1 MAQKITVTPEMTAAV
16 GKTFAVKD
24 SENDPRRFKVAGVI
38 ESLDFGPK
46 NGGRQPAFV
55 VHRQDKDA
63 EHTPPA
69 AQFLRDHVLVPEAK
83 AEAQA

>member
-1 MAQKITVTPEMTAAV
+1 MAQKITVTPEMSAAV

-46 NGGRQPAFV
+46 NGGRQTAFV
-55 VHRQDKDA
+55 VHRLDKEG

-69 AQFLRDHVLVPEAK
+69 AQFLAGHVEVSE
-83 AEAQA
+83 